1 MSTGDSMEIGV
12 VGKPNVGKSTFFS
25 AATLVDVQIANYPF
39 TTIDANVGVSH
50 AIVDHPCKELKCKP
64 NPQNYEF
71 RNGLAL
77 IPIKMIDVAGLV
89 PGAHEGRGLGNKFL
103 DDLRMASALIHVVD
117 ATGKTDAEGNPVEH
131 HDPVEDIEFL
141 EEEIDFWIYGIL
153 KKNWEKFAKRVKL
166 QHLKLAQA
174 IADQLT
180 GIGVTEQD
188 TFEAIHKL
196 GLSDDPTKWSD
207 EELFD
212 FVRELRKVNKP
223 IIIAAN
229 KADAA
234 ADAQIKRLIRKGNSR
249 GYIVVPTSAVAE
261 LTLRKA
267 AKAGFIDY
275 IPGASDFKIL
285 KKMSPKQEKALHL
298 IKEKVLERFGSTGV
312 QEVINRATFELLQL
326 IPVYPVED
334 EHKLTDQ
341 FGNILPHVFLM
352 KKGSTPRDL
361 AFKVHTDL
369 GKTFLYAVNAKTH
382 RRVGEDYEL
391 QFNDIIK
398 IVATAR

>member
-1 MSTGDSMEIGV
+1 MEIGV

-39 TTIDANVGVSH
+39 TTIDANVGVTY
-50 AIVDHPCKELKCKP
+50 AVAEHPCKELGCKP
-64 NPQNYEF
+64 NPQNYEYKD
-71 RNGLAL
+71 GLAL

-117 ATGKTDAEGNPVEH
+117 VTGKTDAEGQLTDY

-141 EEEIDFWIYGIL
+141 EKEIDYWIYGIL
-153 KKNWEKFAKRVKL
+153 RKNWEKFAKRIKL

-180 GIGVTEQD
+180 GIGVSEED
-188 TFEAIHKL
+188 AFEAIHRL
-196 GLSDDPTKWSD
+196 GLDNDPTKWSD
-207 EELFD
+207 KDLLA

-234 ADAQIKRLIRKGNSR
+234 SDEQIEKLKKEGEKR
-249 GYIVVPTSAVAE
+249 GYIVVPTSAAAE

-275 IPGASDFKIL
+275 VPGSSDFKIL
-285 KKMSPKQEKALHL
+285 KPMSAKQEKALQL
-298 IKEKVLERFGSTGV
+298 IKEKVLDRFGSTGV
-312 QEVINRATFELLQL
+312 QEVINRAVFELLQL
-326 IPVYPVED
+326 VPVYPVED

-341 FGNILPHVFLM
+341 FGNVLPHVHLLP
-352 KKGSTPRDL
+352 KGSTPRDL
-361 AFKVHTDL
+361 AYKVHTDL
-369 GKTFLYAVNAKTH
+369 GKTFLYAVNARTH

-391 QFNDIIK
+391 GFNDIIK

>member
-1 MSTGDSMEIGV
+1 MEIGV

-39 TTIDANVGVSH
+39 TTINANIGVSH
-50 AIVDHPCKELKCKP
+50 AIAEHPCKELNCRP

-71 RNGLAL
+71 KNGLAL

-117 ATGKTDAEGNPVEH
+117 ATGKTDEEGNPVEH

-141 EEEIDFWIYGIL
+141 EREIDFWIYGIL
-153 KKNWEKFAKRVKL
+153 KKNWDKFSKRVKL

-174 IADQLT
+174 IANQLT

-188 TFEAIHKL
+188 TFEVIHRL

-207 EELFD
+207 EELFN
-212 FVRELRKVNKP
+212 FVKELRKVNKP

-234 ADAQIKRLIRKGNSR
+234 SDKQIARLKRKGRSR
-249 GYIVVPTSAVAE
+249 GYIVIPTSEVAE

-267 AKAGFIDY
+267 AKAGFIEY
-275 IPGASDFKIL
+275 VPGAGDFKIL

-298 IKEKVLERFGSTGV
+298 IRERVLERFGSTGV

-326 IPVYPVED
+326 VPVYPVED

-341 FGNILPHVFLM
+341 FGNVLPHVFLM
-352 KKGSTPRDL
+352 RKGSTPRDL

>member
-1 MSTGDSMEIGV
+1 MEIGV

-39 TTIDANVGVSH
+39 TTINANVGVTY
-50 AIVDHPCKELKCKP
+50 AIAEHPCRELGCTP
-64 NPQNYEF
+64 NPQNYEY
-71 RNGLAL
+71 RDGKAL

-117 ATGKTDAEGNPVEH
+117 ATGKTDAEGQPTDH

-141 EEEIDFWIYGIL
+141 EREIDYWIYGIL
-153 KKNWEKFAKRVKL
+153 RKNWEKFAKRIKL

-180 GIGVTEQD
+180 GIGVTEED
-188 TFEAIHKL
+188 AFEAIHKL
-196 GLSDDPTKWSD
+196 GLDNDPTKWSD
-207 EELFD
+207 EDLFA
-212 FVRELRKVNKP
+212 FIRELRRVNKP

-234 ADAQIKRLIRKGNSR
+234 ADAQIERLIRKGRSK
-249 GYIVVPTSAVAE
+249 GYIVVPTSAAAE

-275 IPGASDFKIL
+275 IPGSSDFKIL
-285 KKMSPKQEKALHL
+285 KPMSPKQEKALQL
-298 IKEKVLERFGSTGV
+298 IKEKVLDRFGSTGV
-312 QEVINRATFELLQL
+312 QEVINRVTFELLNL
-326 IPVYPVED
+326 VPVYPVED

-341 FGNILPHVFLM
+341 FGNVLPHVHLLP
-352 KKGSTPRDL
+352 KGSTPRDL
-361 AFKVHTDL
+361 AYKVHTDL
-369 GKTFLYAVNAKTH
+369 GRTFLYAVNARTH

-391 QFNDIIK
+391 EFNDIIK

>member
-1 MSTGDSMEIGV
+1 MEIGV

-25 AATLVDVQIANYPF
+25 AATLVDVDIANYPF
-39 TTIDANVGVSH
+39 TTIDANVGVTY
-50 AIVDHPCKELKCKP
+50 AITNHPCKELGCQPK
-64 NPQNYEF
+64 PQNYEY
-71 RNGLAL
+71 RDGKAL

-117 ATGKTDAEGNPVEH
+117 VTGKTDAEGQPTDH

-141 EEEIDFWIYGIL
+141 EREIDYWIYGIL
-153 KKNWEKFAKRVKL
+153 HKNWEKFAKRIKL

-180 GIGVTEQD
+180 GIGVSEED
-188 TFEAIHKL
+188 AFEAIHKL
-196 GLSDDPTKWSD
+196 GLDNDPTKWSD
-207 EELFD
+207 EDLLA
-212 FVRELRKVNKP
+212 FVRELRKINKP

-234 ADAQIKRLIRKGNSR
+234 ADAQIERLIKKGKSR
-249 GYIVVPTSAVAE
+249 GYIVVPTSAAAE

-275 IPGASDFKIL
+275 VPGSSDFKIL
-285 KKMSPKQEKALHL
+285 KPMSGKQEKALML
-298 IKEKVLERFGSTGV
+298 IKEKVLDRFGSTGV
-312 QEVINRATFELLQL
+312 QEVINRATFELLKL

-341 FGNILPHVFLM
+341 FGNVLPHVHLLP
-352 KKGSTPRDL
+352 KGSTPRAL
-361 AFKVHTDL
+361 AYKVHTDL
-369 GKTFLYAVNAKTH
+369 GKTFLYAVNARTH

-391 QFNDIIK
+391 EFNDIIK

>member
-1 MSTGDSMEIGV
+1 MEIGV

-39 TTIDANVGVSH
+39 TTIDANVGVTY
-50 AIVDHPCKELKCKP
+50 AIAEHPCKELGCTP
-64 NPQNYEF
+64 NPQNYEYKD
-71 RNGLAL
+71 GKAL

-117 ATGKTDAEGNPVEH
+117 VTGKTDAEGQPTDY

-141 EEEIDFWIYGIL
+141 EKEIDYWIYGIL
-153 KKNWEKFAKRVKL
+153 RKNWEKFAKRIKL

-180 GIGVTEQD
+180 GIGVTEED
-188 TFEAIHKL
+188 AFEAIHKL
-196 GLSDDPTKWSD
+196 GLDNDPTKWSD
-207 EELFD
+207 EDLFA

-234 ADAQIKRLIRKGNSR
+234 TDEQIERLIKEGEKR
-249 GYIVVPTSAVAE
+249 GYIVVPTSAAAE

-275 IPGASDFKIL
+275 VPGSSDFRVL
-285 KKMSPKQEKALHL
+285 KPMSPRQEKALQL
-298 IKEKVLERFGSTGV
+298 IKEKVLDRFGSTGV
-312 QEVINRATFELLQL
+312 QEVINRATFELLKL

-341 FGNILPHVFLM
+341 FGNVLPHVHLLP
-352 KKGSTPRDL
+352 KGSTPRDL
-361 AFKVHTDL
+361 AYKVHTDL
-369 GKTFLYAVNAKTH
+369 GRTFLYAVNARTH

>member
-1 MSTGDSMEIGV
+1 MEIGV
-12 VGKPNVGKSTFFS
+12 VGKPNVGKSTFFA

-39 TTIDANVGVSH
+39 TTIEANVGVTY
-50 AIVDHPCKELKCKP
+50 AIAEHPCRELGCTP
-64 NPQNYEF
+64 NPQNYEY
-71 RNGLAL
+71 RDGKAL

-117 ATGKTDAEGNPVEH
+117 ATGKTDAEGQPTEH
-131 HDPVEDIEFL
+131 HDPVEDIDFL
-141 EEEIDFWIYGIL
+141 EKEIDYWIYGIL
-153 KKNWEKFAKRVKL
+153 RKNWEKFAKRIKL

-180 GIGVTEQD
+180 GIGVTEED
-188 TFEAIHKL
+188 AFEAIHKL
-196 GLSDDPTKWSD
+196 GLDNDPTKWSD
-207 EELFD
+207 EDLFS
-212 FVRELRKVNKP
+212 FVRELRKINKP

-234 ADAQIKRLIRKGNSR
+234 SDKQIERLIRKGKSR
-249 GYIVVPTSAVAE
+249 GYIVVPTSAAAE

-275 IPGASDFKIL
+275 IPGSSDFKVL
-285 KKMSPKQEKALHL
+285 KPLSPKQEKALQL
-298 IKEKVLERFGSTGV
+298 IKEKVLDRFGSTGV
-312 QEVINRATFELLQL
+312 QEVINRATFELLKL

-341 FGNILPHVFLM
+341 FGNVLPHVHLLP
-352 KKGSTPRDL
+352 KGSTPKDL
-361 AFKVHTDL
+361 AYKVHTDL
-369 GKTFLYAVNAKTH
+369 GRTFLYAVNARTH

>member
-1 MSTGDSMEIGV
+1 MEIGV

-39 TTIDANVGVSH
+39 TTIDANVGVTY
-50 AIVDHPCKELKCKP
+50 AIAEHPCRELGCNP
-64 NPQNYEF
+64 NPQNYEYKD
-71 RNGLAL
+71 GLAL

-117 ATGKTDAEGNPVEH
+117 ATGKTDAEGQPTEH

-141 EEEIDFWIYGIL
+141 EKEIDYWIYGIL
-153 KKNWEKFAKRVKL
+153 RKNWEKFAKRIKL

-180 GIGVTEQD
+180 GIGVTEED
-188 TFEAIHKL
+188 AFEAIHKL
-196 GLSDDPTKWSD
+196 GLDSDPTKWSD
-207 EELFD
+207 EDLLA

-234 ADAQIKRLIRKGNSR
+234 ADAQIERLIRKGKSR
-249 GYIVVPTSAVAE
+249 GYIVVPTSAAAE

-275 IPGASDFKIL
+275 VPGSSDFKIL
-285 KKMSPKQEKALHL
+285 KPMSAKQEKALQL
-298 IKEKVLERFGSTGV
+298 IKEKVLDRFGSTGV
-312 QEVINRATFELLQL
+312 QEVINRATFELLNL
-326 IPVYPVED
+326 VPVYPVED
-334 EHKLTDQ
+334 EHKLTDG
-341 FGNILPHVFLM
+341 FGNVLPHVHLLP
-352 KKGSTPRDL
+352 KGSTPRDL
-361 AFKVHTDL
+361 AYKVHTDL
-369 GKTFLYAVNAKTH
+369 GKTFLYAVNARTH

-391 QFNDIIK
+391 EFNDIIK

>member
-1 MSTGDSMEIGV
+1 MEIGV

-39 TTIDANVGVSH
+39 TTIDANVGVTY
-50 AIVDHPCKELKCKP
+50 AIAEHPCRELGCTP
-64 NPQNYEF
+64 NPQNYEY
-71 RNGLAL
+71 RDGKAL
-77 IPIKMIDVAGLV
+77 IPIRMIDVAGLV

-131 HDPVEDIEFL
+131 HDPVEDMEFL
-141 EEEIDFWIYGIL
+141 EKEIDYWIYGIL
-153 KKNWEKFAKRVKL
+153 RKNWEKFAKRVKL
-166 QHLKLAQA
+166 QHLKLAGA

-180 GIGVTEQD
+180 GIGVTEED
-188 TFEAIHKL
+188 TLEAIHRL
-196 GLSDDPTKWSD
+196 GLSDDPTEWS
-207 EELFD
+207 EEDLLA

-234 ADAQIKRLIRKGNSR
+234 ADAQIERLIRKGKSR
-249 GYIVVPTSAVAE
+249 GYIVVPTSAAAE

-275 IPGASDFKIL
+275 VPGSSDFRIL
-285 KKMSPKQEKALHL
+285 KPMSAKQERALQL
-298 IKEKVLERFGSTGV
+298 IKERVLDRFGSTGV
-312 QEVINRATFELLQL
+312 QEVINRATFELLNL

-341 FGNILPHVFLM
+341 FGNVLPHVHLLP
-352 KKGSTPRDL
+352 KGSTPRDL
-361 AFKVHTDL
+361 AYKVHTDL
-369 GKTFLYAVNAKTH
+369 GKTFLYAVNARTH

-391 QFNDIIK
+391 KFNDIIK

>member
-1 MSTGDSMEIGV
+1 MEIGV

-25 AATLVDVQIANYPF
+25 AATLVDVDIANYPF
-39 TTIDANVGVSH
+39 TTIDANVGVTYAVSE
-50 AIVDHPCKELKCKP
+50 HPCKELGCTP
-64 NPQNYEF
+64 NPQNYEYKDG
-71 RNGLAL
+71 NAL

-103 DDLRMASALIHVVD
+103 DDLRMASALIHVID
-117 ATGKTDAEGNPVEH
+117 ATGKTDAEGNPTDH

-141 EEEIDFWIYGIL
+141 EREIDYWIYGIL
-153 KKNWEKFAKRVKL
+153 HKNWDKFSKRIKL

-180 GIGVTEQD
+180 GIGVTEED
-188 TFEAIHKL
+188 AFEAIHRL
-196 GLSDDPTKWSD
+196 GLDEDPTKWS
-207 EELFD
+207 EED
-212 FVRELRKVNKP
+212 IMAFVRELRKVNKP

-234 ADAQIKRLIRKGNSR
+234 ADGQIERLIRKGKSR
-249 GYIVVPTSAVAE
+249 GYIVIPTSAAAE

-275 IPGASDFKIL
+275 VPGSSDFKIIR
-285 KKMSPKQEKALHL
+285 KMSPKQEKALEL
-298 IKEKVLERFGSTGV
+298 IKEKVLDRFGSTGV
-312 QEVINRATFELLQL
+312 QNVINTATFELLKL

-341 FGNILPHVFLM
+341 FGNVLPHVHLLPE
-352 KKGSTPRDL
+352 GSTPRDL
-361 AFKVHTDL
+361 AYKVHTDL
-369 GKTFLYAVNAKTH
+369 GKTFLYAVNARTH

>member
-1 MSTGDSMEIGV
+1 MEIGV

-39 TTIDANVGVSH
+39 TTIDANVGVTY
-50 AIVDHPCKELKCKP
+50 AIAEHPCKELGCTP
-64 NPQNYEF
+64 NPQNYEY
-71 RNGLAL
+71 RDGKAL

-141 EEEIDFWIYGIL
+141 EKEIDYWIYGIL
-153 KKNWEKFAKRVKL
+153 RKNWEKFAKRIKL

-180 GIGVTEQD
+180 GIGVSEED
-188 TFEAIHKL
+188 AFEAIHKL
-196 GLSDDPTKWSD
+196 GLDNDPTKWSD
-207 EELFD
+207 EDLFA
-212 FVRELRKVNKP
+212 FVRELRKINKP

-234 ADAQIKRLIRKGNSR
+234 ADAQIERLIRKGKSR
-249 GYIVVPTSAVAE
+249 GYIVVPTSAAAE

-275 IPGASDFKIL
+275 VPGSSDFKIL
-285 KKMSPKQEKALHL
+285 KPLSPKQEKALGL
-298 IKEKVLERFGSTGV
+298 IKERVLDRFGSTGV
-312 QEVINRATFELLQL
+312 QEVINRATFELLKL
-326 IPVYPVED
+326 VPAYPVED

-341 FGNILPHVFLM
+341 FGNVLPHVHLLP
-352 KKGSTPRDL
+352 KGSTPRDL
-361 AFKVHTDL
+361 AYKVHTDL
-369 GKTFLYAVNAKTH
+369 GRTFLYAVNARTH

-391 QFNDIIK
+391 EFNDIIK

>member
-1 MSTGDSMEIGV
+1 MEIGV

-25 AATLVDVQIANYPF
+25 AATLVDVDIANYPF
-39 TTIDANVGVSH
+39 TTIDANVGVTY
-50 AIVDHPCKELKCKP
+50 AISGHPCKELGCTP
-64 NPQNYEF
+64 DPQNYEYKD
-71 RNGLAL
+71 GKAL
-77 IPIKMIDVAGLV
+77 IPIKIIDVAGLV

-103 DDLRMASALIHVVD
+103 DDLRMASALIHVID
-117 ATGKTDAEGNPVEH
+117 ATGKTDAEGNPTDH

-141 EEEIDFWIYGIL
+141 EREIDYWIYGIL
-153 KKNWEKFAKRVKL
+153 HKNWDKFSKRIKL

-180 GIGVTEQD
+180 GIGINEED
-188 TFEAIHKL
+188 AFEAIHRL
-196 GLSDDPTKWSD
+196 GLNEDPTKWS
-207 EELFD
+207 EED
-212 FVRELRKVNKP
+212 IMAFVRELRKVNKP

-234 ADAQIKRLIRKGNSR
+234 ADAQIERLIRKGKSR
-249 GYIVVPTSAVAE
+249 GYIVIPTSAAAE

-275 IPGASDFKIL
+275 VPGSSDFKII
-285 KKMSPKQEKALHL
+285 KKMSPKQEKALEL
-298 IKEKVLERFGSTGV
+298 IKERVLDRFGSTGV
-312 QEVINRATFELLQL
+312 QDVINTATFELLKL

-341 FGNILPHVFLM
+341 FGNVLPHVYLLPT
-352 KKGSTPRDL
+352 GSTPRDL
-361 AFKVHTDL
+361 AYKVHTDL
-369 GKTFLYAVNAKTH
+369 GKTFLYAVNARTH

>member
-1 MSTGDSMEIGV
+1 MEIGV

-39 TTIDANVGVSH
+39 TTINANVGVTY
-50 AIVDHPCKELKCKP
+50 AIAEHPCRELGCTP
-64 NPQNYEF
+64 SPQNYEY
-71 RNGLAL
+71 RDGKAL

-117 ATGKTDAEGNPVEH
+117 ATGKTDAEGQPTDH

-141 EEEIDFWIYGIL
+141 EREIDYWIYGIL
-153 KKNWEKFAKRVKL
+153 RKNWEKFAKRIKL

-180 GIGVTEQD
+180 GIGVTEED
-188 TFEAIHKL
+188 AFEAIHKL
-196 GLSDDPTKWSD
+196 GLDNDPTKWSD
-207 EELFD
+207 EDLFA
-212 FVRELRKVNKP
+212 FIRELRRVNKP

-234 ADAQIKRLIRKGNSR
+234 ADAQIERLIRKGRSK
-249 GYIVVPTSAVAE
+249 GYIVVPTSAAAE

-275 IPGASDFKIL
+275 IPGSSDFKIL
-285 KKMSPKQEKALHL
+285 KPMSPKQEKALQL
-298 IKEKVLERFGSTGV
+298 IKEKVLDRFGSTGV
-312 QEVINRATFELLQL
+312 QEVINRVTFELLNL
-326 IPVYPVED
+326 VPVYPVED

-341 FGNILPHVFLM
+341 FGNVLPHVHLLP
-352 KKGSTPRDL
+352 KGSTPRDL
-361 AFKVHTDL
+361 AYKVHTDL
-369 GKTFLYAVNAKTH
+369 GRTFLYAVNARTH

-391 QFNDIIK
+391 EFNDIIK

>member
-1 MSTGDSMEIGV
+1 MEIGV

-25 AATLVDVQIANYPF
+25 AATLVDVDIANYPF
-39 TTIDANVGVSH
+39 TTIDANVGVTY
-50 AIVDHPCKELKCKP
+50 AITEHPCKELGCNP
-64 NPQNYEF
+64 NPRNYEY
-71 RNGLAL
+71 RDGKAL

-117 ATGKTDAEGNPVEH
+117 ATGKTDEEGQPTDH

-141 EEEIDFWIYGIL
+141 EKEIDFWIFGIL
-153 KKNWEKFAKRVKL
+153 KKGWDKFSKRIKL
-166 QHLKLAQA
+166 QHMKLEQA
-174 IADQLT
+174 IADHLS
-180 GIGVTEQD
+180 GIGVSEED
-188 TFEAIHKL
+188 VWEALHRI
-196 GLSDDPTKWSD
+196 GLPDDPTKWSD
-207 EELFD
+207 EDLMA
-212 FVRELRKVNKP
+212 FVKELRRTNKP

-234 ADAQIKRLIRKGNSR
+234 ADAQIERLIRKGKSR
-249 GYIVVPTSAVAE
+249 GYIVIPTSAAAE

-275 IPGASDFKIL
+275 IPGSSDFKIL
-285 KKMSPKQEKALHL
+285 KKMSPKQEKALEL
-298 IKEKVLERFGSTGV
+298 IRERVLERFGSTGV
-312 QEVINRATFELLQL
+312 QDVINTATFELLNL

-341 FGNILPHVFLM
+341 FGNVLPHVHLLP
-352 KKGSTPRDL
+352 KGSTPRDL
-361 AFKVHTDL
+361 AYKVHTDL

-382 RRVGEDYEL
+382 RRVGEDYQLE
-391 QFNDIIK
+391 FNDVIK

>member
-1 MSTGDSMEIGV
+1 MEIGV
-12 VGKPNVGKSTFFS
+12 VGKPNVGKSTFFA

-39 TTIDANVGVSH
+39 TTIEANIGVSY
-50 AIVDHPCKELKCKP
+50 ATAEHPCKELNCTP
-64 NPQNYEF
+64 NPQNYQYQD
-71 RNGLAL
+71 GIAL

-117 ATGKTDAEGNPVEH
+117 ATGKTDAEGQPTDY

-141 EEEIDFWIYGIL
+141 EKEIDYWIYGIL
-153 KKNWEKFAKRVKL
+153 RKNWEKFAKRIKM
-166 QHLKLAQA
+166 QGLKLSKA
-174 IADQLT
+174 IAEQLT
-180 GIGVTEQD
+180 GIGVSED
-188 TFEAIHKL
+188 DVL
-196 GLSDDPTKWSD
+196 GAMHRVNLSDDPTKWSE
-207 EELFD
+207 EELFN
-212 FVRELRKVNKP
+212 FVRELRKINKP

-234 ADAQIKRLIRKGNSR
+234 DDEQIKRLIREGEKR
-249 GYIVVPTSAVAE
+249 GYIVVPTSAAAE

-267 AKAGFIDY
+267 AKAGYIDY
-275 IPGASDFKIL
+275 IPGSGDFKIL
-285 KKMSPKQEKALHL
+285 KPLNEKQKHGLEL
-298 IKEKVLERFGSTGV
+298 IREKVLNRFGSTGV
-312 QEVINRATFELLQL
+312 QEVINRAVFGLLQL

-341 FGNILPHVFLM
+341 FGNVLPHVFLM

-369 GKTFLYAVNAKTH
+369 GKTFLYAINAKTH
-382 RRVGEDYEL
+382 RRIGEDYQLE
-391 QFNDIIK
+391 FNDIIK

>member
-1 MSTGDSMEIGV
+1 MEIGV
-12 VGKPNVGKSTFFS
+12 VGKPNVGKSTFFA

-39 TTIDANVGVSH
+39 TTIDANVGVTY
-50 AIVDHPCKELKCKP
+50 AIAEHPCKELGCIP
-64 NPQNYEF
+64 NPQNYEY
-71 RNGLAL
+71 RDGKAL

-103 DDLRMASALIHVVD
+103 DDLRMASALIHVID
-117 ATGKTDAEGNPVEH
+117 ATGKTDAEGNPTDH

-141 EEEIDFWIYGIL
+141 EKEIDYWIYGIL
-153 KKNWEKFAKRVKL
+153 RKNWDKFAKRIKL

-180 GIGVTEQD
+180 GIGVTEED
-188 TFEAIHKL
+188 AFEAIHKL
-196 GLSDDPTKWSD
+196 GLDNDPTKWSD
-207 EELFD
+207 EDLFN

-234 ADAQIKRLIRKGNSR
+234 ADAQIERLIKKGRSR
-249 GYIVVPTSAVAE
+249 GYIVIPTSAAAE

-267 AKAGFIDY
+267 ANAGFIDY
-275 IPGASDFKIL
+275 VPGSSEFKIL
-285 KKMSPKQEKALHL
+285 KKMSPKQEKALQL
-298 IKEKVLERFGSTGV
+298 IKEKVLDRFGSTGV
-312 QEVINRATFELLQL
+312 QDVINTATFELLNL
-326 IPVYPVED
+326 VPVYPVED

-341 FGNILPHVFLM
+341 FGNVLPHVHLLP
-352 KKGSTPRDL
+352 KGSTPRDL
-361 AFKVHTDL
+361 AYKVHTDL
-369 GKTFLYAVNAKTH
+369 GKTFLYAVNARTH

>member
-1 MSTGDSMEIGV
+1 MEIGV

-39 TTIDANVGVSH
+39 TTINANVGVTY
-50 AIVDHPCKELKCKP
+50 AIAEHPCRELGCTP
-64 NPQNYEF
+64 SPQNYEY
-71 RNGLAL
+71 RDGKAL

-117 ATGKTDAEGNPVEH
+117 ATGKTDAEGQPTDH

-141 EEEIDFWIYGIL
+141 EREIDYWIYGIL
-153 KKNWEKFAKRVKL
+153 RKNWEKFAKRIKL

-180 GIGVTEQD
+180 GIGVTEED
-188 TFEAIHKL
+188 AFEAIHKL
-196 GLSDDPTKWSD
+196 GLDNDPTKWSD
-207 EELFD
+207 EDLFA
-212 FVRELRKVNKP
+212 FVRELRRVNKP

-234 ADAQIKRLIRKGNSR
+234 ADAQIERLIRKGRSK
-249 GYIVVPTSAVAE
+249 GYIVVPTSAAAE

-275 IPGASDFKIL
+275 IPGSSDFKIL
-285 KKMSPKQEKALHL
+285 KPMSPKQEKALQL
-298 IKEKVLERFGSTGV
+298 IKEKVLDRFGSTGV
-312 QEVINRATFELLQL
+312 QEVINRATFELLNL
-326 IPVYPVED
+326 VPVYPVED

-341 FGNILPHVFLM
+341 FGNVLPHVHLLP
-352 KKGSTPRDL
+352 KGSTPRDL
-361 AFKVHTDL
+361 AYKVHTDL
-369 GKTFLYAVNAKTH
+369 GRTFLYAVNARTH

-391 QFNDIIK
+391 EFNDIIK

>member
-1 MSTGDSMEIGV
+1 MEIGV
-12 VGKPNVGKSTFFS
+12 VGKPNVGKSTFFA

-39 TTIDANVGVSH
+39 TTIEANIGVSY
-50 AIVDHPCKELKCKP
+50 ATAEHPCKELKCKP
-64 NPQNYEF
+64 NPQNYQYK
-71 RNGLAL
+71 NGIAL

-117 ATGKTDAEGNPVEH
+117 ATGKTDAEGQPTDY
-131 HDPVEDIEFL
+131 HDPVKDIEFL
-141 EEEIDFWIYGIL
+141 EMEIDYWVYGIL
-153 KKNWEKFAKRVKL
+153 RKNWEKFAKRIKM
-166 QHLKLAQA
+166 QGLKLSKA

-180 GIGVTEQD
+180 GIGVSED
-188 TFEAIHKL
+188 DVLDAMHRVN
-196 GLSDDPTKWSD
+196 LSDDPTKWSE
-207 EELFD
+207 EELFN
-212 FVRELRKVNKP
+212 FVRELRKINKP

-234 ADAQIKRLIRKGNSR
+234 DEEEIKRLIREGEKR

-267 AKAGFIDY
+267 AKAGYIDY
-275 IPGASDFKIL
+275 IPGSGDFMVL
-285 KKMSPKQEKALHL
+285 KPLNEKQKHGLEL
-298 IKEKVLERFGSTGV
+298 IREKVLNRFGSTGV
-312 QEVINRATFELLQL
+312 QEVINKAVFDLLQL

-341 FGNILPHVFLM
+341 FGNVLPHVFLM
-352 KKGSTPRDL
+352 KKGSTPRNL

-369 GKTFLYAVNAKTH
+369 GRTFLYAINAKTH